1 MCFNTGKDAHHK
13 KISNLELTH
22 LPYTRTLHEYQT
34 ALDHYLKQVTGIKG
48 VKAVYQFG
56 SFGSV
61 SVPGISDIDLV
72 LMVDEKI
79 TNEEISKL
87 TIRNL
92 SRDDRDIFS
101 HNPFIVTE
109 QTSAVLFETKDV
121 KSLAKLYG
129 EDSSLKIQE
138 APLSKYQ
145 KWAQTL
151 EYIPWYIAHT
161 QGWLARSEVDVRS
174 ALPVLRSIKYL
185 LENNSDLKTRFS
197 MEWKNYG
204 DSIKFLC
211 DNWFDLSD
219 NESAM
224 MLESLLENAWKIVVD
239 LAWAR
244 EAELTT
250 TDQFI
255 IGRKKCKLGNLTYS
269 LNERY
274 IAKEEK
280 PKDWKNNGDANIL
293 HPLPPSC
300 LLMLDVYHSTGGLL
314 AKFLRSLSPDSWSGL
329 QPNTEF
335 EFYLVK
341 RARLINE
348 HLEFLNRKKNYFGQT
363 VMGFVYDPYML
374 RNKSVAIR
382 TKKRV
387 WMLLPPGARKRIR
400 TVLHRNF

>member
-1 MCFNTGKDAHHK
+1 MCFKTGKDAHH

-22 LPYTRTLHEYQT
+22 LPYTRTLHEYQN

-56 SFGSV
+56 SFGSAG
-61 SVPGISDIDLV
+61 VPGISDIDLV

-92 SRDDRDIFS
+92 SEDDRDIFS

-151 EYIPWYIAHT
+151 EYIPWYISHIR
-161 QGWLARSEVDVRS
+161 GWLTRSEVDVRS

-185 LENNSDLKTRFS
+185 LENNSDLKTRFC
-197 MEWKNYG
+197 MEWKDYA
-204 DSIKFLC
+204 DSIKLLC

-224 MLESLLENAWKIVVD
+224 MLESLLEKAWKIVID

-255 IGRKKCKLGNLTYS
+255 AGREKRKIGNLTYS

-300 LLMLDVYHSTGGLL
+300 LLILDVYHSTGGLL
-314 AKFLRSLSPDSWSGL
+314 AKFLRSLSPNSWSGL

-335 EFYLVK
+335 EFYLAK

-348 HLEFLNRKKNYFGQT
+348 HLEFLNRKKIYFGQT
-363 VMGFVYDPYML
+363 VMGFVFDPYML
-374 RNKSVAIR
+374 RNKSMVTR